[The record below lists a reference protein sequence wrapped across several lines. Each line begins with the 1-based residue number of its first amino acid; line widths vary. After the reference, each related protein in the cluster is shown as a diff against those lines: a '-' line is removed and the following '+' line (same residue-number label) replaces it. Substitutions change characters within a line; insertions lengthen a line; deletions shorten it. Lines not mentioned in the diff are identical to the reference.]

1 MEVGGQ
7 NAGGP
12 GTALRMWRHFRA
24 PLLGLLLG
32 WGVVKGV
39 DRVRLARLS
48 PQERSQLAHEHCVRA
63 QAICDEQCL
72 TRNVAPI
79 ILPEDVI
86 EEMID
91 EYSRALDID
100 SGHLEA
106 LHSRAYW
113 RKFAG
118 DPAGALD
125 DYDELLRRDPGNALA
140 WYQRGG
146 LHCGRGDHAAAIADF
161 TRSLEIQP
169 HHPGSAVLGA
179 RARCRRESCDWRG
192 ALADLAAEG
201 DFDQLSIA
209 DCRQALG
216 EHAEAVKAYDAWLRN
231 SSSTEV
237 LYRRGVSKFATGDRD
252 GALEDFT
259 RACQH
264 DGPPRADAQTF
275 IREHP
280 GSPMSDLLQEALR
293 PLPESVR

>member
-1 MEVGGQ
+1 MESSGP
-7 NAGGP
+7 NAW
-12 GTALRMWRHFRA
+12 LRAWRHVRA

-39 DRVRLARLS
+39 DRLRIARLS

-63 QAICDEQCL
+63 QAICDEECL
-72 TRNVAPI
+72 TRNVGPI

-91 EYSRALDID
+91 EYSRALEID

-113 RKFAG
+113 REFIG

-125 DYDELLRRDPGNALA
+125 DYDDLLRRDAGNALA

-146 LHCGRGDHAAAIADF
+146 LLCDRGDHTAAIADY

-169 HHPGSAVLGA
+169 HRPGSAVLGA
-179 RARCRRESCDWRG
+179 RARCRRESGDWRG
-192 ALADLAAEG
+192 ALADLEAEG
-201 DFDQLSIA
+201 GYDRLSIA

-216 EHAEAVKAYDAWLRN
+216 EHAEAVKGYDAWLRS
-231 SSSTEV
+231 SSSTEI
-237 LYRRGVSKFATGDRD
+237 LYRRGVSKFSIGDRD

-259 RACQH
+259 RACQN
-264 DGPPRADAQTF
+264 DGSPRADALTF

-280 GSPMSDLLQEALR
+280 GDPMSDLLQEALR
-293 PLPESVR
+293 PLPEAVK